1 MASALV
7 RVYSNAMLKLH
18 PTVGQQLRTWRQ
30 QRGISQLDLALAAEV
45 SARHLSFVE
54 TGRAQPGRELL
65 LRLMAELQVPL
76 RERNLALSVAG
87 FAPVFQMRGYQ
98 DPSFDSIRA
107 IINAA
112 LEQQKP
118 FPAYVIDRHWNV
130 VASNGALPEL
140 LEGVSATL
148 LHPPVNIVRIVLHP
162 DGYGE
167 RLLNRSIWRARLL
180 SQMRRQLRLFS
191 DPTLEAL
198 LEEALAYPQQER
210 GNAVAEDFGPAVPMQ
225 LQTRL
230 GRLSFLSATMIFGS
244 PADITL
250 EEIAVEMLHPADVVT
265 DAAVRE
271 ARRAV
276 RTSA

>member
-1 MASALV
+1 MPELPLA
-7 RVYSNAMLKLH
+7 
-18 PTVGQQLRTWRQ
+18 VGQQLRAWRE

-76 RERNLALSVAG
+76 RERNLALGVAG
-87 FAPVFQMRGYQ
+87 FAPVFQMCGYQ
-98 DPSFDSIRA
+98 HPSFDSIRA
-107 IINAA
+107 IIDAA
-112 LEQQKP
+112 LERQKP

-130 VASNGALPEL
+130 VASNAALPEL

-148 LHPPVNIVRIVLHP
+148 LRPPINIVRIVLHP

-167 RLLNRSIWRARLL
+167 RLLNRPVWRARLL
-180 SQMRRQLRLFS
+180 GQMRRQLRLSS
-191 DPTLEAL
+191 DLALLAL
-198 LEEALAYPQQER
+198 LEEALSYPQ
-210 GNAVAEDFGPAVPMQ
+210 AEPADAMVEEHGPAIPMQ
-225 LQTRL
+225 IQTRL
-230 GRLSFLSATMIFGS
+230 GRLSFLSATTVFGS

-250 EEIAVEMLHPADVVT
+250 EEIALEMLYPADALT
-265 DAAVRE
+265 DEIVRN

-276 RTSA
+276 TAAALGQA